1 MKTVSFTVKQ
11 KPIMNFI
18 KWQEDEGDG
27 SWWFEEERM
36 ESDYQLEK
44 GDFIVLD
51 DLKYCVHQRTYYV
64 SEDIWCYHLDP
75 VYRLNI

>member
-18 KWQEDEGDG
+18 KWEESEGDG

-51 DLKYCVHQRTYYV
+51 DLKYCVHKRTYYLA
-64 SEDIWCYHLDP
+64 EDIWCYHLDP
-75 VYRLNI
+75 VYSLNI